1 MEGGRCVQFVPLHL
15 LSDQLI
21 TWRLT
26 CGDEHKVVNGASI
39 AAVAVN
45 AWRKSR

>member
-1 MEGGRCVQFVPLHL
+1 VPFVSLHL

-21 TWRLT
+21 TCCLT
-26 CGDEHKVVNGASI
+26 CEDEHKVVNGASI
-39 AAVAVN
+39 DAVAVN